1 MDKILSKAFKS
12 NDAIEKEIDEL
23 SEIVEKEMTLEIIE
37 KENKIEIIDNKLI
50 NPILEEYKQ
59 KYKPEEL
66 TDDGIPTI
74 ETQLKEM
81 KIKDEEIDNK
91 MKENI
96 QKTYNREM
104 TQRVKCLSLIKL
116 GLSAFTNTNDLSMRE
131 KTKLQKIMYEYND
144 IEHDIIVKQFNE
156 EIGDMLDDTKSI
168 DYSKLPVYYF

>member
-1 MDKILSKAFKS
+1 MDKILSKAFNS
-12 NDAIEKEIDEL
+12 NDVI
-23 SEIVEKEMTLEIIE
+23 EKEMTLEIIE

-104 TQRVKCLSLIKL
+104 TQRVKCLSLIKM
-116 GLSAFTNTNDLSMRE
+116 GLSAFTNTNDLSIRE

-144 IEHDIIVKQFNE
+144 IEHDVIIKQFNE
-156 EIGDMLDDTKSI
+156 EIGDMLDDTKSL
-168 DYSKLPVYYF
+168 DYSKLPVYFF

>member
-1 MDKILSKAFKS
+1 MDKILSKAFNS
-12 NDAIEKEIDEL
+12 NDVIEKEM
-23 SEIVEKEMTLEIIE
+23 SLEIIE

-104 TQRVKCLSLIKL
+104 TQRVKCLSLIKM

-144 IEHDIIVKQFNE
+144 IEHDVIIKQFNE
-156 EIGDMLDDTKSI
+156 EIGDMLDDTKSL
-168 DYSKLPVYYF
+168 DYSKLPVYFF